1 MRFATVIPDFGN
13 GSSVAALN
21 INYHIEH
28 HMFPS
33 VPGRNLGR
41 LHNLLMQDREFRER
55 AHVTHSYFGL
65 KQGVIAELI
74 EPEQPLPTENRQPEP
89 AA

>member
-1 MRFATVIPDFGN
+1 M
-13 GSSVAALN
+13 N
-21 INYHIEH
+21 INYHLEH
-28 HMFPS
+28 HLFPS

-41 LHNLLMQDREFRER
+41 LHRVLMEDPEYRSS
-55 AHVTHSYFGL
+55 AHITHSYFGL

-74 EPEQPLPTENRQPEP
+74 VPEDQRPSGTP